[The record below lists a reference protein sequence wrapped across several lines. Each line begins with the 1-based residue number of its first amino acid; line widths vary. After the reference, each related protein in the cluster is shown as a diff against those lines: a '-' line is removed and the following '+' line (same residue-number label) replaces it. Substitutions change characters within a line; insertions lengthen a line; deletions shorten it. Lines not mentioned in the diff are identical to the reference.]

1 MSSAKLVLLLVAA
14 AGLIGG
20 LVAPILGLAVWQH
33 TLWGWNAALVL
44 IFLIKEIVTSL
55 WRGEFGLDLVAAL
68 SLSAAIYFNETLAAS
83 IVALMYSGGQL
94 LEDFATTRARS
105 EIRALLS
112 RTPKTA
118 LRHVDG
124 LLVEVNV
131 ESIMPGDLVF
141 VRQGEIVPVDGRVKS
156 DRALLDISTLTGESI
171 PVLCKAGDE
180 VSR

>member
-94 LEDFATTRARS
+94 LENFATTRARS
-105 EIRALLS
+105 EMRALLS

-118 LRHVDG
+118 LRHVD
-124 LLVEVNV
+124 
-131 ESIMPGDLVF
+131 
-141 VRQGEIVPVDGRVKS
+141 
-156 DRALLDISTLTGESI
+156 
-171 PVLCKAGDE
+171 
-180 VSR
+180 